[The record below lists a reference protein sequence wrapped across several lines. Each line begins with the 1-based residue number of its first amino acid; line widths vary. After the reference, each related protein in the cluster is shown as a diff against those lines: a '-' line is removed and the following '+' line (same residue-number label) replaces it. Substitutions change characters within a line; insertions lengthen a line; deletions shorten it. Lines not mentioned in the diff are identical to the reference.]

1 MEVGHEIWIRNIG
14 EERKTRLEETD
25 MLGSARMITTEG
37 QPKLDEFAEMAED
50 KYGDEK
56 KGRSNHFPFCSPV
69 KPSGE

>member
-1 MEVGHEIWIRNIG
+1 MDKEHRR
-14 EERKTRLEETD
+14 RKKRLRLEETD

-56 KGRSNHFPFCSPV
+56 KGQ
-69 KPSGE
+69 E